1 MRYELAATTFVFNGE
16 RFAIHFHEKVRK
28 WLPPGGHVEQNEL
41 PHEAAIREVIEE
53 LGVKPRLLFDLPPDY
68 GIETVPLP
76 VAILVENID
85 SEHCHTDMIYAAE
98 SDTKTILEPFS
109 WVTIEEA
116 ESMGAPKDVVVLAK
130 KCLEIV
136 RKAGSRQQPSS
147 HLHKSL

>member
-16 RFAIHFHEKVRK
+16 RFAIHFHEKVKK

-136 RKAGSRQQPSS
+136 RKAGSRQQSSS
-147 HLHKSL
+147 HLHKPL

>member
-16 RFAIHFHEKVRK
+16 RFAIHFHEKVKK

-116 ESMGAPKDVVVLAK
+116 ELMVAPKDVVVLAK
-130 KCLEIV
+130 ECLEIV
-136 RKAGSRQQPSS
+136 RKAGSQQQSSS

>member
-1 MRYELAATTFVFNGE
+1 MRYELAATTFVFNGD
-16 RFAIHFHEKVRK
+16 RFAIHFHEKVKK

-41 PHEAAIREVIEE
+41 PHEAAIREVLEE
-53 LGVKPRLLFDLPPDY
+53 LGVKPRLLFNSSPDY

-85 SEHCHTDMIYAAE
+85 GEHCHTDMIYAAV
-98 SDTKTILEPFS
+98 SDSETIIEPFS

-116 ESMGAPKDVVVLAK
+116 ELMGAPKDVVVLAK
-130 KCLEIV
+130 ECLEIV

-147 HLHKSL
+147 HPHKSL